1 MENSDRETLRQIFVA
16 AWAKLVL
23 LAIVL
28 VPGVLANAYLPRQ
41 EKSAE
46 PERLPQQRPIER
58 PRPKELVKIFYIIQ
72 SNRPDMVEDEAW
84 YLAEVIL
91 KESSRYKLDPI
102 LILAVIDI
110 ESKFQFQARSPAGAR
125 GIMQIMPETGR
136 FLMRVAQ
143 GLGRELKSDTFTPAQ
158 LDNPVINI
166 KLGTYY
172 LHDLKKNFR
181 DLSTALIAYNL
192 GPTELRSRIE
202 NEIEYPDEYATA
214 VLSAYRKYKQ
224 TKPPT
229 F

>member
-1 MENSDRETLRQIFVA
+1 MQKSDRETLRHIVVT

-23 LAIVL
+23 LVIVFL
-28 VPGVLANAYLPRQ
+28 PGVLANAYLPRQ
-41 EKSAE
+41 EKSVE
-46 PERLPQQRPIER
+46 PKEVAQQPIEK

-72 SNRPDMVEDEAW
+72 SNRPDIIEDEAW

-136 FLMRVAQ
+136 FLIRVVQ
-143 GLGRELKSDTFTPAQ
+143 GLGRELRSDTFTAAQ
-158 LDNPVINI
+158 LDNPVLNI

-172 LHDLKKNFR
+172 LHDLQKNFR

-192 GPTELRSRIE
+192 GPTELRTRME
-202 NEIEYPDEYATA
+202 NELEYNDEYATA
-214 VLSAYRKYKQ
+214 VLSAYRKYKK

>member
-1 MENSDRETLRQIFVA
+1 MRKSDRETLRHIVVT

-23 LAIVL
+23 LVIVL
-28 VPGVLANAYLPRQ
+28 LPGVLANAYLPRQ
-41 EKSAE
+41 EKSVE
-46 PERLPQQRPIER
+46 PKQHSQQPIEK

-72 SNRPDMVEDEAW
+72 SNRPDIIEDEAW

-136 FLMRVAQ
+136 FLMRVVQ
-143 GLGRELKSDTFTPAQ
+143 GLGRELRSDTFTAAQ
-158 LDNPVINI
+158 LDNPVLNI

-172 LHDLKKNFR
+172 LHDLQKNFR

-192 GPTELRSRIE
+192 GPTELRTRME
-202 NEIEYPDEYATA
+202 NELEYNDEYATA
-214 VLSAYRKYKQ
+214 VLSTYRKYKK